1 MLGSRE
7 QVVFLLTISELSVR
21 DPNPDYRVPSVRDP
35 NPHYRV
41 PKGIR
46 TIERF
51 DWIEPEDK
59 SIEIFERS

>member
-1 MLGSRE
+1 M
-7 QVVFLLTISELSVR
+7 SVR
-21 DPNPDYRVPSVRDP
+21 DPNPDYRVPSVRDS
-35 NPHYRV
+35 NPDYRV

-59 SIEIFERS
+59 SIEILVTELVTELVAE